1 MLFIDRR
8 EAGQMLARQ
17 LQRYRSEDP
26 VVLGFVRGGV
36 PVAAEI
42 AAALR
47 APLDALVVRKVGVPF
62 HPELAMG
69 AVAGDT
75 LWLNEPLIAQLGIPR
90 AAVDRVVAEE
100 QREAARREALYRQ
113 GRPAL
118 PIEGRTVIVVDDG
131 LATGATAVAGLRA
144 LRQRQPRQLIFAA
157 PVCSY
162 EGSEQVAR
170 EADEVVCARKPSDF
184 GAVSLAYGS
193 FPQVSDEHVRELLQP
208 AAVESR

>member
-1 MLFIDRR
+1 MYFMDRR
-8 EAGQMLARQ
+8 DAGQSLARM
-17 LQRYRSEDP
+17 LEKYRTEDP

-36 PVAAEI
+36 PVAAEV

-69 AVAGDT
+69 AVAGET
-75 LWLNEPLIAQLGIPR
+75 LWLNEALIAQLGISR
-90 AAVDRVVAEE
+90 AAVERVVADE

-113 GRPAL
+113 GRPPL

-144 LRQRQPRQLIFAA
+144 LRHRGPRRLVFAA
-157 PVCSY
+157 PVCSF
-162 EGSEQVAR
+162 EGAEQVGR
-170 EADEVVCARKPSDF
+170 EADEVVCARKPSEF
-184 GAVSLAYGS
+184 GAVSMAYGS
-193 FPQVSDEHVRELLQP
+193 FPQVSDQTVRELLQLTP
-208 AAVESR
+208 AESR